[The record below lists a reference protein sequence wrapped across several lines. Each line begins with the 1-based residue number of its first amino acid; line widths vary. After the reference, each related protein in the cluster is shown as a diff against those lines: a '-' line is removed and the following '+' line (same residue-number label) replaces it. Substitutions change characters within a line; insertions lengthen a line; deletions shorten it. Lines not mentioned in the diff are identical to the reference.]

1 MMTVPP
7 ADREP
12 STASPVGSRRR
23 PPLVLQAG
31 RSAVAF
37 MWHGDRWRHV
47 VSVDDHTRAA
57 SLEDV
62 ADGRDPEW
70 PASPPLVEVSAVET
84 RCGRAILAVG
94 VAGRAHFSA
103 SISPCPAE
111 PDALLFELA
120 CRATSR
126 PAWLGSTYEIAGAT
140 LRVAAAILV
149 PDHPA
154 TIRWSYLASPA
165 GIRAVPPALLSWSP

>member
-1 MMTVPP
+1 MTVPP

-37 MWHGDRWRHV
+37 TWQGDRWRHV
-47 VSVDDHTRAA
+47 VSVGENARAA
-57 SLEDV
+57 SLEDA
-62 ADGRDPEW
+62 ADGRLPEW
-70 PASPPLVEVSAVET
+70 PASPPLVEASAVET
-84 RCGRAILAVG
+84 PGGRAILAVG
-94 VAGRAHFSA
+94 MAGRAHFSA
-103 SISPCPAE
+103 SVSPCPAE
-111 PDALLFELA
+111 PDTLLFEFA
-120 CRATSR
+120 CRVTSR
-126 PAWLGSTYEIAGAT
+126 PAWLGSTYEVAGAT

-154 TIRWSYLASPA
+154 TIRWSYLAGPA
-165 GIRAVPPALLSWSP
+165 GIRALPPALLSWGP